1 MTTTTDAQT
10 QAPVGTPIVI
20 TEIEVKPK
28 RARANRKTFQEVRQ
42 SEQAKYEALMQELAD
57 EVNAL
62 KEQLDAER
70 ETLAKVRGSWLTA
83 LRYRFKG
90 HV

>member
-1 MTTTTDAQT
+1 MTTTTETQT
-10 QAPVGTPIVI
+10 PMAI

-28 RARANRKTFQEVRQ
+28 RARAKRKTFQQVRLA
-42 SEQAKYEALMQELAD
+42 EQAKYEALMQELAD

-70 ETLAKVRGSWLTA
+70 ETLAKIRGSWLTA

-90 HV
+90 AV

>member
-1 MTTTTDAQT
+1 
-10 QAPVGTPIVI
+10 
-20 TEIEVKPK
+20 
-28 RARANRKTFQEVRQ
+28 
-42 SEQAKYEALMQELAD
+42 MQELAD

-70 ETLAKVRGSWLTA
+70 ETLAKIRGSWLTA

-90 HV
+90 AV